1 MHRSG
6 PLYPPLG
13 IAVPALRVQVG
24 IAEGKAGTPTDAT
37 SGAARGRICRQQS
50 QTGRWMSEKADMTVS
65 MRHTEGTVPSVPTFL
80 SRNRF
85 LTGGLYMTWLE
96 TQRRARVRA
105 RVSHIGGWCSA
116 GGGWVQR
123 VQRVQPHDVHA
134 GRSRA
139 PTGRPEGSG

>member
-24 IAEGKAGTPTDAT
+24 TAEDKAGTPTDAT
-37 SGAARGRICRQQS
+37 PDAARGRICRQQS

-65 MRHTEGTVPSVPTFL
+65 IRHTEGTVPSVPTFL

-96 TQRRARVRA
+96 THRHAWTRA
-105 RVSHIGGWCSA
+105 RVSPIGGWWPA
-116 GGGWVQR
+116 GGGRVQR
-123 VQRVQPHDVHA
+123 VQRVQPRDVDA
-134 GRSRA
+134 GRSHA
-139 PTGRPEGSG
+139 PTGRPESSG